1 LGDMGRVSPQGDS
14 KSDSGALAGRH
25 QAGLKRRAEAM
36 CCE

>member
-14 KSDSGALAGRH
+14 KSGSDALAGRQ
-25 QAGLKRRAEAM
+25 QAWLERRAEAM